1 MQIKESV
8 PFTSYQKF
16 LIFILAITQFTVVL
30 DFMVMSPLGDIMM
43 KTLQITTAEFG
54 VAVSA
59 YAFSAGISGILT
71 AGFADQFDRK
81 KLLLFFYTGFIL
93 GTLFCAIAPNYIF
106 LVSARIIT
114 GLFGGVIS
122 SISMAII
129 ADIFSLQQRGKVMG
143 FVQMGFGVSQ
153 VLGIPIGLFIASK
166 WGWNVPFFWIA
177 SMAGIIAI
185 TLYLKLKP
193 VKDHLTLRNEKS
205 AFSHLWHT
213 LSQKNYRIGFLST
226 SLLSVG
232 GFMMMPF
239 GSAFAVNNLKVTMD
253 QLPLLFMITG
263 VGTLIIMPFVGK
275 LSDQVDKFKI
285 FAFATLLAIL
295 IINIYAQFAE
305 TPFWVVVF
313 TNVLM
318 MMAIMSRFVPSSALT
333 SAIPSPKD
341 RGAFM
346 SINSSLQQI
355 AGGFGAMIAG
365 LVIVQQNNYS
375 PLEHYDTL
383 AMIASSIMLLTIFL
397 LFKVNKI
404 VTSSKQ

>member
-1 MQIKESV
+1 
-8 PFTSYQKF
+8 
-16 LIFILAITQFTVVL
+16 
-30 DFMVMSPLGDIMM
+30 
-43 KTLQITTAEFG
+43 
-54 VAVSA
+54 
-59 YAFSAGISGILT
+59 
-71 AGFADQFDRK
+71 
-81 KLLLFFYTGFIL
+81 
-93 GTLFCAIAPNYIF
+93 
-106 LVSARIIT
+106 
-114 GLFGGVIS
+114 
-122 SISMAII
+122 
-129 ADIFSLQQRGKVMG
+129 MG

-177 SMAGIIAI
+177 SMAGMIAI

-193 VKDHLTLRNEKS
+193 VKDHLALRNEKS

-263 VGTLIIMPFVGK
+263 VGTLIVMPFVGK

-305 TPFWVVVF
+305 TPFWVVVC
-313 TNVLM
+313 TNVVM

-397 LFKVNKI
+397 LFEVNKI